1 VVDGGVQVAVPCW
14 DVRPRR
20 DRRWSGTSVRLAHVR
35 RLVTDPAQRAT
46 AGSSVWAPLRIRPF
60 RVLWFAQLGSM
71 LGIWMQT
78 VGAQWILVGT
88 PDSAALVALVQV
100 ATTLPMLLF
109 ALPAGALADIMD
121 RRRLLIM
128 VQLFQLA
135 VGAGLSIL
143 TALDLMPPAL
153 LLTFTF
159 LLGSCLAASLPAYQ
173 VVVQE
178 LVPREQVRAV
188 ASLGGVA
195 VNGARAVGPALAG
208 VLLAQVGP
216 SVVFAVT
223 AVAALVFVLGLVA
236 TRRPPPDAGLP
247 PERFASAL
255 RAGGRYV
262 RNSPAVRRMLLRVVL
277 FVLPGAAIWALLP
290 VVAADLLHTGST
302 GYGLL
307 LGTLGAGAVLGA
319 ALLPRVGARLSPNQ
333 LLVVSGVL
341 FAASLLACVTVTN
354 QLVLAA
360 LLVPAGMAWLA
371 VLMGITGAL
380 QVFLP
385 GWVRARGLSMF
396 NVAFA
401 GSQAV
406 GSLLWGVVAQ
416 WFGLVPTFV
425 AAAVLMA
432 AGAATV
438 RIWPLP
444 DVEGWDRSS
453 AVYWPEPEL
462 AYEPDPREGPVLVT
476 VRYVVPQEHEAEFVE
491 AMELVRLGRLR
502 TGATTCSL
510 YRDGADPST
519 FVLVALYP
527 TWEEHLRQHTG
538 RLTGTDQEREE
549 RANALTIEEPEGA
562 HLFPAH
568 PPGEHR

>member
-1 VVDGGVQVAVPCW
+1 M
-14 DVRPRR
+14 
-20 DRRWSGTSVRLAHVR
+20 
-35 RLVTDPAQRAT
+35 
-46 AGSSVWAPLRIRPF
+46 
-60 RVLWFAQLGSM
+60 LWFAQLGSM
-71 LGIWMQT
+71 LGVWMQT
-78 VGAQWILVGT
+78 VGAQWILVGA

-100 ATTLPMLLF
+100 ATTLPMLLL
-109 ALPAGALADIMD
+109 ALPAGALADIVD
-121 RRRLLIM
+121 RRRLLIA

-135 VGAGLSIL
+135 VGAGLTVL

-159 LLGSCLAASLPAYQ
+159 LLGSCVAATLPAYQ
-173 VVVQE
+173 VMVQE

-195 VNGARAVGPALAG
+195 VNGARVIGPALAG
-208 VLLAQVGP
+208 VLLAQV
-216 SVVFAVT
+216 SAAVVFAVT
-223 AVAALVFVLGLVA
+223 AVAALAFVLALTA
-236 TRRPPPDAGLP
+236 TRRPPADGALP
-247 PERFASAL
+247 PERFASAM

-262 RNSPAVRRMLLRVVL
+262 RNSPVVRRMLLRVVL

-290 VVAADLLHTGST
+290 VVADELLRTSST

-307 LGTLGAGAVLGA
+307 LGALGAGAVLGA
-319 ALLPRVGARLSPNQ
+319 AVLPRVGGRLSPNQ
-333 LLVVSGVL
+333 LLVVSGLL
-341 FAASLLACVTVTN
+341 FAGSLLACVSVTDL
-354 QLVLAA
+354 LVLAA
-360 LLVPAGMAWLA
+360 LLVPAGMAWLS
-371 VLMGITGAL
+371 VLMGITGSL

-401 GSQAV
+401 GSQAA

-416 WFGLVPTFV
+416 WFGLVPAFV

-444 DVEGWDRSS
+444 DVADWDRSS
-453 AVYWPEPEL
+453 MVYWPEPEL
-462 AYEPDPREGPVLVT
+462 TYRPDPQEGPVLVT
-476 VRYVVPQEHEAEFVE
+476 VRYVVPPEHEAEFLD

-502 TGATTCSL
+502 TGASSCTL

-519 FVLVALYP
+519 FVLVAQFP

-538 RLTGTDQEREE
+538 RLTGTDREREE
-549 RANALTIEEPEGA
+549 RANALSVEEPEGA
-562 HLFPAH
+562 HLFHAH
-568 PPGEHR
+568 LDGEQR

>member
-1 VVDGGVQVAVPCW
+1 M
-14 DVRPRR
+14 
-20 DRRWSGTSVRLAHVR
+20 
-35 RLVTDPAQRAT
+35 TDPALRADHT
-46 AGSSVWAPLRIRPF
+46 PAPSVWAPLRIRPF

-71 LGIWMQT
+71 LGVWMQT
-78 VGAQWILVGT
+78 VVAQWILVGT

-121 RRRLLIM
+121 RRRLLIA

-135 VGAGLSIL
+135 VGGGLSVL

-159 LLGSCLAASLPAYQ
+159 LLGSCLAATLPAYQ

-178 LVPREQVRAV
+178 LVPRNQVRAV

-208 VLLAQVGP
+208 ALLAQVGP
-216 SVVFAVT
+216 SIVFAVT
-223 AVAALVFVLGLVA
+223 AVAALAFVLALTA
-236 TRRPPPDAGLP
+236 TRRPPADAALP

-262 RNSPAVRRMLLRVVL
+262 RNSPTVRRMLLRVVL
-277 FVLPGAAIWALLP
+277 FVLPGSAIWALLP
-290 VVAADLLHTGST
+290 VVADDLLHTSST

-319 ALLPRVGARLSPNQ
+319 ALLPLVGGRLSPNQ
-333 LLVVSGVL
+333 LLVVSGGL
-341 FAASLLACVTVTN
+341 FAASLLACVSVTN
-354 QLVLAA
+354 LLVLAA
-360 LLVPAGMAWLA
+360 LLVPAGMAWLF

-401 GSQAV
+401 ASQAF

-462 AYEPDPREGPVLVT
+462 AYEPDPQEGPVLVT
-476 VRYVVPQEHEAEFVE
+476 VRYVVPREHEAEFLE
-491 AMELVRLGRLR
+491 AMELVRLSRLR
-502 TGATTCSL
+502 TGATSCSL

-519 FVLVALYP
+519 FVQVAQYP

-538 RLTGTDQEREE
+538 RLTGTDREREE
-549 RANALTIEEPEGA
+549 RANALAIEEPEGA
-562 HLFPAH
+562 HLFAAH
-568 PPGEHR
+568 LDGEHR